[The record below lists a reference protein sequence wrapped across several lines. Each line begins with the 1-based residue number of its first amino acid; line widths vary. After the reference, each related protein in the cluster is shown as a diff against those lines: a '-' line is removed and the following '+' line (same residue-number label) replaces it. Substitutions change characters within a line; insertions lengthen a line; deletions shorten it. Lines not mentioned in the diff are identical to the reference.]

1 MSLGPLLMA
10 LAAAAPEAAATAPQ
24 AAAPAANPQQQGVI
38 VYPPE
43 FFASS
48 NPSTAMDMLDR
59 LPGFEFDGGSGVRG
73 FGGAAG
79 NVLIDGERPTSK
91 SDDLQSIV
99 RRIPASQ
106 VARIELIR
114 GGAPGIDM
122 QGKTV
127 IVNIVRKKETSVTGL
142 VGVSGTFAYDGRFSP
157 AFRVEGTRR
166 TGDRS
171 LEGSFVIAGFIDD
184 GDGDGP
190 RVRRDGAGAPMIQS
204 NVNTEGDGTQAVATA
219 AYGRPLGGGKF
230 RINGQLFHQK
240 YEEDIDDRF
249 VTPVGHQVERDSNTK
264 DSFELG
270 LHWNR
275 DLGSKTQLE
284 TIFLQTGTQY
294 KLYDRFTDGTTTDLF
309 TNRHTNGET
318 VVRGVLRY
326 RHSDTLSFEGGGE
339 VAYNWLHT
347 KSDFSENGAPIAL
360 PAADVTVTETRGEAF
375 VVATWKA
382 LPTLNVEGALTFE
395 ASKIASS
402 GDVVLEKT
410 LSFPK
415 PRLSVTWSPNA
426 GNQVRFKVE
435 REVGQLDFGD
445 FIASSS
451 LSSGTGIH
459 AGNPDLNPQ
468 QDWLTEVAVE
478 HRFWGSGSVTLT
490 ARHFQIT
497 DLVDRAPIFLPPSAC
512 NPVPDPNACIF
523 DAPANIGAGKRD
535 ALILAFNV
543 PLDKLWIKGGR
554 IRFEGYKRWTEVTD
568 PTTHTKREVSG
579 VHPVDWEAHF
589 SQDLPQWKAQWGV
602 DAYGAWRE
610 PYYRYSEVET
620 YKLKTYVTPFL
631 EWKPQKGLS
640 IRFEVQNVTERGFER
655 IRQSYAGPRNS
666 NPLDYTDVRELKFGR
681 MYYVRVRK
689 QFG

>member
-1 MSLGPLLMA
+1 MA

-24 AAAPAANPQQQGVI
+24 AAAPAADHQQQGVI
-38 VYPPE
+38 SYPPA
-43 FFASS
+43 FFASA

-79 NVLIDGERPTSK
+79 NVLIDGERPASK

-99 RRIPASQ
+99 RRIPAGQ
-106 VARIELIR
+106 VARIDLIR

-127 IVNIVRKKETSVTGL
+127 IVNIIRRQETAVTGL
-142 VGVSGTFAYDGRFSP
+142 VGVSGAFAYDGRFAP
-157 AFRVEGTRR
+157 ALRLEGTRR
-166 TGDRS
+166 TGARS
-171 LEGSFVIAGFIDD
+171 LEGSFVIAKFIDD

-190 RVRRDGAGAPMIQS
+190 RVRRDASGAPLIQS
-204 NVNTEGDGTQAVATA
+204 NVQTEGGGTQAVATG
-219 AYGRPLGGGKF
+219 AYARPLLGGKF

-240 YEEDIDDRF
+240 YQEDIDDRF
-249 VTPVGHQVERDSNTK
+249 VTPVGHQVERDGNTK

-270 LHWNR
+270 LRWSR
-275 DLGSKTQLE
+275 DLNAKTQLE
-284 TIFLQTGTQY
+284 TVFLQTGTRY
-294 KLYDRFTDGTTTDLF
+294 KLYDRFTDGVTTDVF
-309 TNRHTNGET
+309 TNRYTQGET
-318 VVRGVLRY
+318 VGRAELHY
-326 RHSDTLSFEGGGE
+326 RHSDTLSFQGGGE
-339 VAYNWLHT
+339 VAYNWLNT
-347 KSDFSENGAPIAL
+347 SSAFAENGAPIAL
-360 PAADVTVTETRGEAF
+360 PAADVKVTETRGEVF
-375 VVATWKA
+375 LVGTWKA
-382 LPTLNVEGALTFE
+382 LPTLNVEGALTVE
-395 ASKIASS
+395 TSKIAST
-402 GDVVLEKT
+402 GDVTLEKT
-410 LSFPK
+410 LTFPK
-415 PRLSVTWSPNA
+415 PRLSATWSPNA
-426 GNQVRFKVE
+426 DNQLRVRIE

-451 LSSGTGIH
+451 LSSGTGVH

-468 QDWLTEVAVE
+468 QDWLTEVALE

-490 ARHFQIT
+490 GRHFQYT
-497 DLVDRAPIFLPPSAC
+497 DLVDRAPIFLPPSVC
-512 NPVPDPNACIF
+512 NPVPDPNACVF

-535 ALILAFNV
+535 AVILAFNL

-579 VHPVDWEAHF
+579 VHPVEWEAHF
-589 SQDLPQWKAQWGV
+589 TQDLPDAKVQWGV
-602 DAYGAWRE
+602 DVYGPWRE
-610 PYYRYSEVET
+610 PYYRYSEIET

-631 EWKPQKGLS
+631 EWKPQKGLAV
-640 IRFEVQNVTERGFER
+640 RFEIQNLTERSFDR
-655 IRQSYAGPRNS
+655 TRQSYTGPRDS
-666 NPLDYTDVRELKFGR
+666 NPLDYSDVRSLKFGR